1 MTEKKEKSTKN
12 KKVEKALWRST
23 VRITDSGI
31 YERLKFLE
39 EQKNISIPRAI
50 ADSMFY
56 GLEPYIKD
64 VYGEI
69 ELEEM
74 EDGTVTKIGKPN
86 TVSSPISE
94 ERIDRIQ
101 MQLDEIV
108 DLLEEMLLN
117 TMICKL
123 VTSSLFNERVK
134 NLYGYSVRA
143 ELLENGGLQ
152 DTPEFLFNHEKMIM
166 DRIKKARGKRK

>member
-1 MTEKKEKSTKN
+1 MTENKEKSTK
-12 KKVEKALWRST
+12 KKKSETALWRST
-23 VRITDSGI
+23 IRITDSGI

-39 EQKNISIPRAI
+39 EQKNIPFAKAI
-50 ADSMFY
+50 NDSLFY

-74 EDGTVTKIGKPN
+74 ENGTVAAIGKPS
-86 TVSSPISE
+86 VYSSDFD
-94 ERIDRIQ
+94 ERFHKMQ

-108 DLLEEMLLN
+108 DLLEEMVLN

-123 VTSSLFNERVK
+123 VVSSLFNERVK
-134 NLYGYSVRA
+134 NLYGYYVRP
-143 ELLENGGLQ
+143 ELMDNGGLQ
-152 DTPEFLFNHEKMIM
+152 DTPDFLAEHEKMILEK
-166 DRIKKARGKRK
+166 IKKSRGKRK

>member
-1 MTEKKEKSTKN
+1 MAEENKKSTK
-12 KKVEKALWRST
+12 KKKSETALWRST
-23 VRITDSGI
+23 VRIMDSGI

-50 ADSMFY
+50 SDSLFY

-74 EDGTVTKIGKPN
+74 EDGTVAKIGKPN
-86 TVSSPISE
+86 PVSSSISE
-94 ERIDRIQ
+94 ERIDKIQ

-108 DLLEEMLLN
+108 DLLEEMVLN

-123 VTSSLFNERVK
+123 VASSLFNERVK

-143 ELLENGGLQ
+143 ELLASGGLQ
-152 DTPEFLFNHEKMIM
+152 DTPEFLSYHEKLIM
-166 DRIKKARGKRK
+166 DKIKKSRGKRK